1 MVLSDFGVS
10 RFLSSVNSRFK
21 CKSTMNRGRPA
32 LSNSLVAT
40 DFRLLLREV
49 FYHYEASVSLYFSLF
64 PPLIVIVSAFCGQ
77 VLLRIERRSCN
88 PVQLPS
94 SIAHQHTTERVDHS
108 TLSSLSSLPSLRTSG
123 GRHRRSPV
131 DIYNRQQSTTAQLS
145 SSRWSQE
152 MRISAAAVGEQHQR
166 VTDPAPGSRAHCV
179 EFAYQHSCRG
189 YATLANGTS

>member
-1 MVLSDFGVS
+1 MQVNHESGTACTVKLSRRN
-10 RFLSSVNSRFK
+10 RFSAPSERSLLPLRSFCLTLFFPLS
-21 CKSTMNRGRPA
+21 
-32 LSNSLVAT
+32 
-40 DFRLLLREV
+40 
-49 FYHYEASVSLYFSLF
+49 
-64 PPLIVIVSAFCGQ
+64 PLIVIVSAFCGQ

-108 TLSSLSSLPSLRTSG
+108 TLSSLSSLASRRTSG

-152 MRISAAAVGEQHQR
+152 MRISAAAVGEQHQM
-166 VTDPAPGSRAHCV
+166 VTDPAPRSHAHCV